1 MIVASEAYD
10 YEPFDNTDHTMKQ
23 IADAIR
29 HKGYGKDVREAI
41 AQGMES
47 YDRTSGELF
56 KRMNKVEEKTD
67 QEIEDRKKG
76 DGNLQGQIDKLQ
88 ERCQKLEDQVKQL
101 QKDNDDHEE
110 RLKRIERLLF
120 GSETITVT
128 DPTDDIKASQSATEI
143 SDTVNDEDGSISTV
157 VIS

>member
-1 MIVASEAYD
+1 MKGDDFLKELHTDDLSMNSGKLFRNQMIEN
-10 YEPFDNTDHTMKQ
+10 F
-23 IADAIR
+23 
-29 HKGYGKDVREAI
+29 EAI
-41 AQGMES
+41 EQEDKG
-47 YDRTSGELF
+47 D
-56 KRMNKVEEKTD
+56 D
-67 QEIEDRKKG
+67 QALSDEVADRKKG

-88 ERCQKLEDQVKQL
+88 ERCQKLEEQVNRL

-110 RLKRIERLLF
+110 RLKKVERLLF

>member
-1 MIVASEAYD
+1 MIVASETYD

-56 KRMNKVEEKTD
+56 KCMNKVEEKTD

-110 RLKRIERLLF
+110 RLKKIEQLLF
-120 GSETITVT
+120 GSEIITVT
-128 DPTDDIKASQSATEI
+128 DPTDDIRASQSATEI
-143 SDTVNDEDGSISTV
+143 SDTANDDGSISTV

>member
-1 MIVASEAYD
+1 MASETYD
-10 YEPFDNTDHTMKQ
+10 YEPFDNMDHTMKQ

-67 QEIEDRKKG
+67 QEIEAREKG
-76 DGNLQGQIDKLQ
+76 DGNLQKQIDNLQ
-88 ERCQKLEDQVKQL
+88 ERCQKLEDDKATYDEVKELHDELLLRIKHIYLGTDEQAIKDVIL
-101 QKDNDDHEE
+101 QMKE
-110 RLKRIERLLF
+110 K
-120 GSETITVT
+120 G
-128 DPTDDIKASQSATEI
+128 EI
-143 SDTVNDEDGSISTV
+143 
-157 VIS
+157 

>member
-1 MIVASEAYD
+1 MIMASETYD
-10 YEPFDNTDHTMKQ
+10 YESFDNTDHTMKQ

-67 QEIEDRKKG
+67 QEIEARKKG
-76 DGNLQGQIDKLQ
+76 DGNLQGQIDDLQ
-88 ERCQKLEDQVKQL
+88 ERCQKLEDRVKQL
-101 QKDNDDHEE
+101 RKDNDDHEE
-110 RLKRIERLLF
+110 RLKKIEQLLF

-128 DPTDDIKASQSATEI
+128 DPTDDIKASQQAVEI
-143 SDTVNDEDGSISTV
+143 SDTDDTDDPVSV
-157 VIS
+157 VTIN

>member
-1 MIVASEAYD
+1 MKGDDFLKELHTNDLSMNSGKLFREQMVENFKAIEQEDKDDDQALSDEVA
-10 YEPFDNTDHTMKQ
+10 
-23 IADAIR
+23 
-29 HKGYGKDVREAI
+29 
-41 AQGMES
+41 
-47 YDRTSGELF
+47 
-56 KRMNKVEEKTD
+56 
-67 QEIEDRKKG
+67 DRKKG

-101 QKDNDDHEE
+101 QKDNDNHEE

-128 DPTDDIKASQSATEI
+128 DPTDDIRASQSATEI
-143 SDTVNDEDGSISTV
+143 SDTANDEDGSISTV